1 MTQQATLDVAN
12 TASPAPVV
20 AAGGRLPW
28 LTLGAVLF
36 TLLWLTPVA
45 LIALSAFSTEAQ
57 IQAWP
62 KRLFGENVYTFE
74 TLKYFFGYEGVW
86 KALLTSVKVASLTML
101 MATLLGAPAGYAL
114 ARYAF
119 RGDQLY
125 RLLIVMTRAFPLAI
139 LALPLI
145 TRFIQWGIYDTVFA
159 VALVHTALALP
170 FAILVTS
177 SLFMGIP
184 RELEEAALT
193 LGCSPL
199 GAFMRIVAPLALPGL
214 AATMIFSFVIS
225 WNEVFAAT
233 LLTLHER
240 TLTAFLFTTLEESPL
255 HFRFAG
261 AFLMIVPP
269 IVFIFV
275 VRKYLFS
282 MWGISN
288 R

>member
-1 MTQQATLDVAN
+1 MKAATR
-12 TASPAPVV
+12 SPH
-20 AAGGRLPW
+20 W
-28 LTLGAVLF
+28 LTAGALAFTTIWLLPVL
-36 TLLWLTPVA
+36 LV
-45 LIALSAFSTEAQ
+45 ALSAFSTKDQ
-57 IQAWP
+57 ILAWP
-62 KRLFGENVYTFE
+62 KEMVSAQGYTWD
-74 TLKYFFGYEGVW
+74 TIRYFVQYEGVGA
-86 KALLTSVKVASLTML
+86 ALLTSVKVASLTMVF
-101 MATLLGAPAGYAL
+101 ATGLGAPAGYAL

-119 RGDQLY
+119 RGSEVY

-139 LALPLI
+139 LALPLV
-145 TRFIQWGIYDTVFA
+145 TQFIQWGIYDSVFG

-184 RELEEAALT
+184 IELEEAALT
-193 LGCSPL
+193 MGCSPL
-199 GAFMRIVAPLALPGL
+199 SAFLRVVVPLALPGI

-240 TLTAFLFTTLEESPL
+240 TLTAFLFTTLEEAPL

-261 AFLMIVPP
+261 GFLMIVPP
-269 IVFIFV
+269 LIFIFI

-282 MWGISN
+282 MWGITN

>member
-1 MTQQATLDVAN
+1 
-12 TASPAPVV
+12 
-20 AAGGRLPW
+20 
-28 LTLGAVLF
+28 
-36 TLLWLTPVA
+36 
-45 LIALSAFSTEAQ
+45 LIALSALSTKAQ
-57 IQAWP
+57 NLAWP
-62 KRLFGENVYTFE
+62 KDLLAPGVYTLE
-74 TLKYFFGYEGVW
+74 TLKYFIAFEGVGP
-86 KALLTSVKVASLTML
+86 ALLTSVKVATLTMF

-114 ARYAF
+114 ARHVF
-119 RGDQLY
+119 RGNQLY

-139 LALPLI
+139 LALPLV
-145 TRFIQWGIYDTVFA
+145 TRFIDWGIYDTAFG
-159 VALVHTALALP
+159 VAIVHTALALP

-199 GAFMRIVAPLALPGL
+199 GAFLRIVVPLALPGL

-240 TLTAFLFTTLEESPL
+240 TLTAFLFTTLEEAPL
-255 HFRFAG
+255 QFRFAG
-261 AFLMIVPP
+261 GFLMVVPP
-269 IVFIFV
+269 LVFIFL

-282 MWGISN
+282 MWGISS